1 MMLEPKITIGAERS
15 LNQERYCM
23 TLMSL
28 RLSNTD
34 SYRTVRSRIACVAF
48 SEVQS
53 GKYPKSKCSRKKP
66 ANKAFQRIVK
76 LRWCSYRMKKSEVLK
91 PLQFAE
97 VRRSKKADEIWS

>member
-1 MMLEPKITIGAERS
+1 MIKRYAKMMLEPKITIGAERS

-53 GKYPKSKCSRKKP
+53 GVYPKSNRSRKKP
-66 ANKAFQRIVK
+66 AKQSVSK
-76 LRWCSYRMKKSEVLK
+76 VGKSQVM
-91 PLQFAE
+91 
-97 VRRSKKADEIWS
+97 